1 MFLVL
6 TLKNGD
12 KIAKRGISYVT
23 ENRQEIVLHYMHGER
38 ETYSK
43 SVVKKIGRF

>member
-23 ENRQEIVLHYMHGER
+23 ENKQEIILHYMYGER
-38 ETYSK
+38 ENYSK
-43 SVVKKIGRF
+43 SVVKSTGRF